1 MTSPADYD
9 LLLRT
14 IRLARELEKGGFY
27 NAAKLFWAA
36 AFSHEIR
43 ATNAMS
49 LAGQPNG
56 LLDEMDAVIATLLA
70 AGSDPAV
77 IAAMRSGMGGVQE
90 NRTISWEEVP
100 AVVVCRVCGAIRL
113 GDAAP
118 CPACGADALTLR
130 QVTPIWFFD
139 PLSPAQVLA
148 ALESG
153 PAALSA
159 FVDGLSDAQLNHP
172 PAPGEWS
179 IRETLWHLLVAE
191 QLFAGRV
198 QKLLAEENP
207 VLSGMASWA
216 VSGEGQLSAHD
227 ILGRHYALR
236 QGTLSRLRGMAAGDW
251 WRTGF
256 HEEWGQVTLLQ
267 QAIYF
272 ARHERSH
279 FAQIA
284 GARQAAG
291 PVG

>member
-1 MTSPADYD
+1 MTPIADYD
-9 LLLRT
+9 LLLRS
-14 IRLARELEKGGFY
+14 IRVARELEKGGFY

-43 ATNAMS
+43 ATNAMPLPARPS
-49 LAGQPNG
+49 G
-56 LLDEMDAVIATLLA
+56 LLDEMDAVIAALHA
-70 AGSDPAV
+70 AGRDPAE
-77 IAAMRSGMGGVQE
+77 IAAMRASASGVRE
-90 NRTISWEEVP
+90 NRTISWQEVP
-100 AVVVCRVCGAIRL
+100 AVAVCRGCGAIRL
-113 GDAAP
+113 GAEGA

-139 PLSPAQVLA
+139 PLSPAEVLA

-159 FVDGLSDAQLNHP
+159 LVDGQSEAQLNRP
-172 PAPGEWS
+172 PEPGEWS

-198 QKLLAEENP
+198 HKLLTEDNP
-207 VLSGMASWA
+207 LLSGMASWT
-216 VSGEGQLSAHD
+216 VTGEGALSAQE
-227 ILGRHYALR
+227 IFGRLLALR
-236 QGTLSRLRGMAAGDW
+236 QETLSRLRGMAAGDW
-251 WRTGF
+251 WRSGF

-267 QAIYF
+267 QATYF

-279 FAQIA
+279 YAQIA
-284 GARQAAG
+284 GARQAAA